1 MREKHKKYGSK
12 FTLYVY
18 EKNDKFRIDHV
29 TDKFK
34 KEFQENSDW
43 LKFAFHASTASM
55 NMQSLEEFEK
65 SYNNVC
71 TSITK
76 FAGNKSVA
84 HMVQLHGFQGDRQL
98 LNLLKPSTKVLLTA
112 DDSRLSYDCTS
123 LEVDR
128 LNSDTIHKNGLVYCK
143 TDLRFEKISDYAF
156 LNLEWMNN
164 LVQKDTIV
172 VLTHEWLFNDLLSN
186 YKIDKFLELTNGAI
200 YIN

>member
-1 MREKHKKYGSK
+1 M
-12 FTLYVY
+12 
-18 EKNDKFRIDHV
+18 
-29 TDKFK
+29 
-34 KEFQENSDW
+34 
-43 LKFAFHASTASM
+43 
-55 NMQSLEEFEK
+55 
-65 SYNNVC
+65 
-71 TSITK
+71 
-76 FAGNKSVA
+76 
-84 HMVQLHGFQGDRQL
+84 
-98 LNLLKPSTKVLLTA
+98 LTA

-172 VLTHEWLFNDLLSN
+172 VLTHEWLFNDLLNN

>member
-1 MREKHKKYGSK
+1 
-12 FTLYVY
+12 
-18 EKNDKFRIDHV
+18 
-29 TDKFK
+29 
-34 KEFQENSDW
+34 
-43 LKFAFHASTASM
+43 M

-84 HMVQLHGFQGDRQL
+84 HIVRLHGFQGDRQL

-172 VLTHEWLFNDLLSN
+172 VFTHEWLFNDLLNN